1 MRSRGA
7 RYELGMRRFAAWRNV
22 ALQRLRGAGMLSI
35 RLFAATLTVLSCLLT
50 GLPQGFG
57 QSEGT
62 APVYIIR
69 ETRNEISLFEQ
80 FSTFIQHSARI
91 KKVMDFDEEI
101 ITVQTVD
108 GNPHQF
114 RIFALKAG
122 VTTITIVDEND
133 AHYSVEVLVRG
144 DVRHL
149 ESFIRRLYPNDSI
162 AVEEISD
169 TAVRLDGW
177 VSKPENISE
186 IQAIAEQFSADVLN
200 PMKTGGVQ
208 QVLLKCTVLEVQR
221 TKFRQL
227 GMNFAL
233 IRPEGFLTSTPGPI
247 TPISTLT
254 STGAGTN
261 MTFSGFQNTSVSYG
275 LTRPNSVFNGFVQ
288 AMLEEGLLKSHV
300 TPMIVTH
307 NGRPANFLSGG
318 EMPVPVS
325 AGLGAT
331 GIEFREFGIQMNAV
345 PYILGN
351 GRVRLEVETII
362 RDRDFANSITVSGT
376 PTTAFKTNSAN
387 TQVEMNFGE
396 ALVIAGLVSHRETGS
411 SQKVPFFGEL
421 PYVGAAFSRKN
432 NTESETELVILV
444 TPEYVTPMQAS
455 ELPSGGPGT
464 FTDTPVDRELFFHGL
479 LEVPKVGDSCD
490 QCHGGVIGT
499 GGHCR
504 NPNCPNCQSGADC
517 VPGHAKLN
525 PSSSPNVSPSERQ
538 TNAIPASSSRVPA
551 AGKAT
556 PPAAKKSPARS
567 ASSGLISPTMR

>member
-1 MRSRGA
+1 
-7 RYELGMRRFAAWRNV
+7 
-22 ALQRLRGAGMLSI
+22 MLSI
-35 RLFAATLTVLSCLLT
+35 RLVAATLTVLSCLLT
-50 GLPQGFG
+50 GLPYGFG

-114 RIFALKAG
+114 HIFALKAG

-133 AHYSVEVLVRG
+133 EHYSVEDLVRG

-186 IQAIAEQFSADVLN
+186 IQAIAEQFYADVLN
-200 PMKTGGVQ
+200 HMKTGGVQ

-227 GMNFAL
+227 GMNFGLVRAD
-233 IRPEGFLTSTPGPI
+233 GFLVSTPGPI
-247 TPISTLT
+247 TPISTL
-254 STGAGTN
+254 SSSGAGN
-261 MTFSGFQNTSVSYG
+261 SIQYSGFGSTTVSYG

-288 AMLEEGLLKSHV
+288 AMLDEGLLKSHV

-318 EMPVPVS
+318 EMPVPVA

-331 GIEFREFGIQMNAV
+331 GVEFREFGIQMNAV

-362 RDRDFANSITVSGT
+362 RDRDFANSVTINGT
-376 PTTAFKTNSAN
+376 TTSAFKTNSAN

-396 ALVIAGLVSHRETGS
+396 ALVIAGLVSRRENSS

-444 TPEYVTPMQAS
+444 TPEYVAPMQAG

-479 LEVPKVGDSCD
+479 LEVPKVGDECSH
-490 QCHGGVIGT
+490 CHEGSIGT
-499 GGHCR
+499 GGHCQ
-504 NPNCPNCQSGADC
+504 NPNCPNCRSGADC
-517 VPGHAKLN
+517 VPGNAKLN
-525 PSSSPNVSPSERQ
+525 PSNSLRISPSERK
-538 TNAIPASSSRVPA
+538 TEAIPASSSRVPSGGNA
-551 AGKAT
+551 M
-556 PPAAKKSPARS
+556 PPEAKKSPARS
-567 ASSGLISPTMR
+567 AGSGLISPTMR

>member
-1 MRSRGA
+1 
-7 RYELGMRRFAAWRNV
+7 
-22 ALQRLRGAGMLSI
+22 MLSI

-50 GLPQGFG
+50 ALPQGYG

-133 AHYSVEVLVRG
+133 QHYSVEVLVRG

-186 IQAIAEQFSADVLN
+186 IQAIAEQFYADVLN
-200 PMKTGGVQ
+200 HMKTGGVQ

-233 IRPEGFLTSTPGPI
+233 IRPEGFVTSTPGPI

-261 MTFSGFQNTSVSYG
+261 MTFTGFQNTSVSYG

-362 RDRDFANSITVSGT
+362 RDRDFANSITISGT
-376 PTTAFKTNSAN
+376 TTTAFKTNSAN

-396 ALVIAGLVSHRETGS
+396 ALVIAGLVSRRETGAT
-411 SQKVPFFGEL
+411 QKVPFFGEL

-444 TPEYVTPMQAS
+444 TPEYVAPMQAG

-479 LEVPKVGDSCD
+479 LEVPKVGDECSH
-490 QCHGGVIGT
+490 CHEGLIGT
-499 GGHCR
+499 GGHCQ
-504 NPNCPNCQSGADC
+504 NPNCQSCRSGADC
-517 VPGHAKLN
+517 VPGNARLT
-525 PSSSPNVSPSERQ
+525 PSESLKISPSERQ
-538 TNAIPASSSRVPA
+538 TDAIPASSSRVPSGGNA
-551 AGKAT
+551 M
-556 PPAAKKSPARS
+556 PPATKKSPARS
-567 ASSGLISPTMR
+567 AGSGLISPTMR

>member
-1 MRSRGA
+1 
-7 RYELGMRRFAAWRNV
+7 
-22 ALQRLRGAGMLSI
+22 MLSI
-35 RLFAATLTVLSCLLT
+35 RLFAATLIVLSCLLS

-62 APVYIIR
+62 APVYVIR

-101 ITVQTVD
+101 ITIQTVD

-122 VTTITIVDEND
+122 VTTITIVNEND
-133 AHYSVEVLVRG
+133 AHYSIEVLVRG

-177 VSKPENISE
+177 VSKPENIGE
-186 IQAIAEQFSADVLN
+186 IQAIAEQFYVEVLN
-200 PMKTGGVQ
+200 HMKTGGVQ

-233 IRPEGFLTSTPGPI
+233 IRPGGFLTSTPGPI

-254 STGAGTN
+254 STSAGTN
-261 MTFSGFQNTSVSYG
+261 MTFSGFGDTSVSYG
-275 LTRPNSVFNGFVQ
+275 LTRPNGAFNGFVQ

-362 RDRDFANSITVSGT
+362 RDLDVANSITIAGAKT
-376 PTTAFKTNSAN
+376 YAFKTNSAN

-396 ALVIAGLVSHRETGS
+396 ALVIAGLVSRRETGAT
-411 SQKVPFFGEL
+411 QKTPFFGEL
-421 PYVGAAFSRKN
+421 PYIGAAFSRKN
-432 NTESETELVILV
+432 NKESETELVILV
-444 TPEYVTPMQAS
+444 TPEYVAPMQAA

-464 FTDTPVDRELFFHGL
+464 FTDVPVDRELFFHGL
-479 LEVPKVGDSCD
+479 LEVPKVGDECQ
-490 QCHGGVIGT
+490 QCQGGRIGG
-499 GGHCR
+499 GGHCQ
-504 NPNCPNCQSGADC
+504 NPDCPNCQSGADC

-525 PSSSPNVSPSERQ
+525 PSGSPDVSPSERQ

-567 ASSGLISPTMR
+567 AGSGLISPTMR